1 MKSPTVYAVMK
12 VTIEIPV
19 RSSESGETLEQ
30 LHEAA
35 KKEAEGILRNK
46 GVDKNGHQW
55 FRVVGDVQF
64 SHAVIR
70 EG

>member
-19 RSSESGETLEQ
+19 RSSESGETLAQ

-35 KKEAEGILRNK
+35 RREAEGILRNRA
-46 GVDKNGHQW
+46 DDPKNGGW
-55 FRVVGDVQF
+55 FRVVGNVEF